1 MAPCFEFCEI
11 CVVHFSWNL
20 DEHSLRNSVCFTE
33 CPDSYLFP
41 KEIETI
47 EL

>member
-1 MAPCFEFCEI
+1 MVQCFEFCGI
-11 CVVHFSWNL
+11 CVAHVSWNL

-41 KEIETI
+41 KEIEMI